1 MVKNKYPL
9 PLPEKLFD
17 RLGSAKMFS
26 KIDLLSRYWQMPVK
40 PGDVHKSAFKTRWVL
55 YEFLVMP
62 FGVTNA
68 LAQFMNMVNDL
79 LGGYLDKFV
88 LVFLDD
94 VLIYSANPQ
103 DHAKHLRK
111 VLGKLR
117 EHKLFAK
124 ASKCEMLKTSVE
136 FLGQQISRGGMTPT
150 EAKLKA
156 VRDWATPEDVKG
168 VRSFLGFANYYRRF
182 VQNFAAIADPLTS
195 LTRKDVEWQWGPYQ
209 RHAFQ

>member
-1 MVKNKYPL
+1 M
-9 PLPEKLFD
+9 
-17 RLGSAKMFS
+17 S
-26 KIDLLSRYWQMPVK
+26 VK
-40 PGDVHKSAFKTRWVL
+40 PRDVHKTVFETRWEL

-68 LAQFMNMVNDL
+68 PTQFMNMINAL
-79 LGGYLDKFV
+79 LGEYLDKFI

-94 VLIYSANPQ
+94 ILIHSANPQ
-103 DHAKHLRK
+103 NHDERLRK

-117 EHKLFAK
+117 EHKLYAK
-124 ASKCEMLKTSVE
+124 ASKCEILKKSVE
-136 FLGQQISRGGMTPT
+136 FLGQQICRGDMTPI

-156 VRDWATPEDVKG
+156 VRDWASPKDVKG

-182 VQNFAAIADPLTS
+182 VQNFATIADPLTS

-209 RHAFQ
+209 QCAF

>member
-1 MVKNKYPL
+1 M
-9 PLPEKLFD
+9 
-17 RLGSAKMFS
+17 
-26 KIDLLSRYWQMPVK
+26 I
-40 PGDVHKSAFKTRWVL
+40 
-55 YEFLVMP
+55 
-62 FGVTNA
+62 
-68 LAQFMNMVNDL
+68 
-79 LGGYLDKFV
+79 
-88 LVFLDD
+88 FLDD

-103 DHAKHLRK
+103 DHAEHLRK

-117 EHKLFAK
+117 EHKLYAK

-136 FLGQQISRGGMTPT
+136 FLGQQISKGGMTPI

-195 LTRKDVEWQWGPYQ
+195 LTRKDVEWQWGALSTACLSAVKRSFVRCAKFCCSLTLNSPIP
-209 RHAFQ
+209 

>member
-1 MVKNKYPL
+1 
-9 PLPEKLFD
+9 
-17 RLGSAKMFS
+17 
-26 KIDLLSRYWQMPVK
+26 MPVK
-40 PGDVHKSAFKTRWVL
+40 PRDVHKTAFKTRWGL

-68 LAQFMNMVNDL
+68 PAQFMNMMNTL
-79 LGGYLDKFV
+79 LGEYLDKFV
-88 LVFLDD
+88 LIFLDD

-103 DHAKHLRK
+103 DHAEHLRK

-117 EHKLFAK
+117 EHKLYAK
-124 ASKCEMLKTSVE
+124 ASTCEMLKTSVE
-136 FLGQQISRGGMTPT
+136 FLGQQISKGGMTPT

-182 VQNFAAIADPLTS
+182 VQNFAAIVDPLTS

-209 RHAFQ
+209 RRAFQQLKKKLCALRQFCCSLTLNSPIL